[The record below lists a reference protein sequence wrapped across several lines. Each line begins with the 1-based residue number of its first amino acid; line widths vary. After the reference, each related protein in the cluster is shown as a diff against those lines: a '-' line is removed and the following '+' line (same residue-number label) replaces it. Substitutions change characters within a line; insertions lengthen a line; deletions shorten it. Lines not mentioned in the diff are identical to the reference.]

1 METAQVIDYKREF
14 WDQFKRF
21 ATFNIGDWQLL
32 NRLPREDLAT
42 ALNEL
47 VIELEEHI
55 ERNSPAKTPEQQGDI
70 IVTGN
75 TLYRARRILEQI
87 RDGKEKLTKDFV

>member
-1 METAQVIDYKREF
+1 METAQVFDYKKEF

-21 ATFNIGDWQLL
+21 AAFNTGNWELL

-47 VIELEEHI
+47 IVDLDEHI
-55 ERNSPAKTPEQQGDI
+55 EKNSPAKTAQQQGDI
-70 IVTGN
+70 IVTRN
-75 TLYRARRILEQI
+75 TIYRARRILEQI
-87 RDGKEKLTKDFV
+87 KDGKEKLVKDFV